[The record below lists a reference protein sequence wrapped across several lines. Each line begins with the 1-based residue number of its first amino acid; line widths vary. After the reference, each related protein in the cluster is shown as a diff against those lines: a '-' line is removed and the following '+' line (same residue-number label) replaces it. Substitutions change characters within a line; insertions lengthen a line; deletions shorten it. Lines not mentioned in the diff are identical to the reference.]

1 MSETVALR
9 TGKDRMVYAVSFEVI
24 LMMLLIPAGAMFFN
38 KGFAEIGLLGVILSL
53 KAMLMHL
60 IYNWVF
66 DRIDA
71 RSGRTA
77 SERSHLG
84 RIVHAM
90 GFEVTLMLT
99 SLPIL
104 MWFLQ
109 VTVLQALATDAVV
122 TTFVVGYT
130 YVFTLVFDRLFPVIP
145 KTGVCEA

>member
-1 MSETVALR
+1 MSDKVALR

-24 LMMLLIPAGAMFFN
+24 LMVLLIPAGAMFFD
-38 KGFAEIGLLGVILSL
+38 KGLAEIGLLGVILSL

-71 RSGRTA
+71 RSGRVA
-77 SERSHLG
+77 SQRSHLG
-84 RIVHAM
+84 RIMHAV

-109 VTVLQALATDAVV
+109 VGVLQALATDAVV

-130 YVFTLVFDRLFPVIP
+130 YVFTLVFDRLFPITPNVG
-145 KTGVCEA
+145 TCEA